1 MASLQ
6 TKPRSAL
13 AVLAG
18 ALLVLTGFS
27 APAEAAT
34 ARAVSLHVSPTLQYA
49 GSAVTF
55 SGNVSKSGAN
65 RVVKI
70 QRKSGASWVAAGST
84 TTKNSVGAYSVKLNL
99 PSTAATYSYRA
110 LAPATGS
117 YRGAYS
123 GAVSVTALR
132 HTAVTIAATPT
143 TIGTGGAASLH
154 GTVSPFV
161 SGGTVLIQKL
171 AGSTWETDA
180 STTIGSNGSYA
191 ASVSPSATTTYRA
204 AVSRTGVNAG
214 AQSSPTTVTVTQAS
228 PPTITTTSLPQGDK
242 GVSYTATLTKAGG
255 DGTWSISVGQ
265 LPAGLTLAPAT
276 GVISGTPSAGG
287 TVNFTARFT
296 ETATGL
302 SATKALSIVVTPPPA
317 ITTTSLPDA
326 TQGIAYSFTLTK
338 TGNPGTWSIAGLPT
352 GLSINPV
359 TGEISGTTNAAA
371 GLYGVYP
378 VFTETGTG
386 RTVLKAFGLTV
397 QAGDVTPPGGP
408 SITTTS
414 LPQADKG
421 VPYTTTLA
429 KTGGAGTWSIIT
441 GSLPVGLSL
450 APATGVISGTPSAG
464 GTTSFTVKFTETSSG
479 QAATK
484 GLSIVVTPPPTITTT
499 SLPAAIQNTP
509 YSATLAKTGQ
519 AGTWSITGLPS
530 GLSINPATGE
540 ISGST
545 TAAVGDY
552 GVFPVFTETASGR
565 TAAASLALH
574 VSAGDT
580 APGGPSITTTALPDG
595 DKGVA
600 YTTTLEKSGGA
611 GTWSVSVGNLPAGLS
626 LAGATGVI
634 SGTPTAAGTVSF
646 TVKFTETSSAKTA
659 TKSLSITVTPLPT
672 ITTDTLPDA
681 TRGTP
686 YTATLTHTGH
696 PGTWTLAKNQL
707 GSDNL
712 PDGLTFD
719 GATGTISGTVTGPT
733 GTYGI
738 YPVFT
743 ETSTGRQALKALA
756 LTVVGQ
762 DVAITTT
769 SLPDGTTGT
778 AYSQQLAKTG
788 GAGTFS
794 VKTGSLPAG
803 VSLSS
808 SGLLSGTPSVSGD
821 FGFTATFTET
831 SSGVSDNQPLLLHVS
846 AVGAPVITTSALP
859 DGTVGDPYS
868 ATLAATGG
876 GPNGHWYVSY
886 GFLPAGV
893 TLDGATGHLSGTP
906 TTAGDSVFIVTY
918 DTDTT
923 DNTKVLSIHVDPAP
937 APPAG

>member
-302 SATKALSIVVTPPPA
+302 SATKALSIVITPPPA

-326 TQGIAYSFTLTK
+326 TQGAAYSATLTK
-338 TGNPGTWSIAGLPT
+338 TGNAGTWAVAGLPT
-352 GLSINPV
+352 GLSVNPT
-359 TGEISGTTNAAA
+359 TGEISGVTT
-371 GLYGVYP
+371 V
-378 VFTETGTG
+378 
-386 RTVLKAFGLTV
+386 
-397 QAGDVTPPGGP
+397 
-408 SITTTS
+408 
-414 LPQADKG
+414 
-421 VPYTTTLA
+421 
-429 KTGGAGTWSIIT
+429 
-441 GSLPVGLSL
+441 
-450 APATGVISGTPSAG
+450 
-464 GTTSFTVKFTETSSG
+464 
-479 QAATK
+479 
-484 GLSIVVTPPPTITTT
+484 
-499 SLPAAIQNTP
+499 
-509 YSATLAKTGQ
+509 
-519 AGTWSITGLPS
+519 
-530 GLSINPATGE
+530 
-540 ISGST
+540 
-545 TAAVGDY
+545 AVGDY
-552 GVFPVFTETASGR
+552 PVFPVFTETASGR
-565 TAAASLALH
+565 NTAKSLSLHVAAGTVTPPDGPVITTTTLPNGSKGLAYSASLTKTGGAGTWSITGTLPPGITLDAATGALTGVPTLGGSFGFTAKFTETTGGKSVTKPLAIF
-574 VSAGDT
+574 VSA
-580 APGGPSITTTALPDG
+580 APTITTTALPDAA
-595 DKGVA
+595 KGAA
-600 YTTTLEKSGGA
+600 YSFTLTKVGGA
-611 GTWSVSVGNLPAGLS
+611 GTWSSLCGCGDPQTPQALPDGLV
-626 LAGATGVI
+626 LNENTGVI
-634 SGTPTAAGTVSF
+634 SGTPTVSGDYAIY
-646 TVKFTETSSAKTA
+646 VAFTET
-659 TKSLSITVTPLPT
+659 
-672 ITTDTLPDA
+672 
-681 TRGTP
+681 
-686 YTATLTHTGH
+686 
-696 PGTWTLAKNQL
+696 
-707 GSDNL
+707 
-712 PDGLTFD
+712 
-719 GATGTISGTVTGPT
+719 ATGAYAYKGFALHISV
-733 GTYGI
+733 
-738 YPVFT
+738 PV
-743 ETSTGRQALKALA
+743 
-756 LTVVGQ
+756 
-762 DVAITTT
+762 ITTT
-769 SLPDGTTGT
+769 SVPDGTTGT
-778 AYSQQLAKTG
+778 AYSQQLNKTG
-788 GAGTFS
+788 LAGIWTYTGA
-794 VKTGSLPAG
+794 LPAG
-803 VSLSS
+803 LTLSS
-808 SGLLSGTPSVSGD
+808 SGLLAGTPTETGD
-821 FGFTATFTET
+821 FLFTATFTET
-831 SSGVSDNQPLLLHVS
+831 STGQSDQQPFLLHVS
-846 AVGAPVITTSALP
+846 APGSPTITTGSALP
-859 DGTVGDPYS
+859 TATIGTPYS
-868 ATLAATGG
+868 TTVSATPTGG
-876 GPNGHWYVSY
+876 TWTVSAGSLPV
-886 GFLPAGV
+886 GFALNPTTGV
-893 TLDGATGHLSGTP
+893 ISGNPLYKENALFILKYTKGATS
-906 TTAGDSVFIVTY
+906 
-918 DTDTT
+918 
-923 DNTKVLSIHVDPAP
+923 NTKVFSLSVVAAP
-937 APPAG
+937 AG